1 MDIYILTLSLFIFAT
16 SFYISIRMF
25 SEINSKSIILSCLM
39 SLFFS
44 VSTYTGIHFLNSEP
58 YNSTI
63 KFSALITMCFSIF
76 LLFKIS
82 MLDNF
87 HFIQNYHII
96 KNNTFNAL
104 FNFIFISSSFFFY
117 AILFLENMNL
127 LMFILILLFSVV
139 LIILTVSPFIFIIII
154 VLNIFYMKSNLVFSI
169 LISLFILMMAF
180 NFIISLKLKYFH
192 KILKIKTNNINY
204 NFSNKETNLFV
215 SKFEIKSDQ
224 DISKNLILHYKNE
237 EASINYF
244 IKFDIESH
252 LNRIINGNKKNI
264 FLLNSTLIGTE
275 INICFS
281 DLSFYCSD
289 DDLKT
294 KLENL
299 TQINVPEEM
308 LNLEDFVKQQ
318 FRLKQI
324 LKY

>member
-16 SFYISIRMF
+16 SFYISIRVF
-25 SEINSKSIILSCLM
+25 SAINSKSITLSLLM

-63 KFSALITMCFSIF
+63 KFSVLITMCFSIF
-76 LLFKIS
+76 LLLKIS
-82 MLDNF
+82 ILDNVF
-87 HFIQNYHII
+87 FIKNYSII
-96 KNNTFNAL
+96 KKNTFNTL
-104 FNFIFISSSFFFY
+104 FNLIFISSSFFFY
-117 AILFLENMNL
+117 AVLFIENMNF
-127 LMFILILLFSVV
+127 LMFILILLFSVG
-139 LIILTVSPFIFIIII
+139 LIVLTVSPFIFILII
-154 VLNIFYMKSNLVFSI
+154 VFNIFYMKSYLLFSI
-169 LISLFILMMAF
+169 VISLLILMMAF
-180 NFIISLKLKYFH
+180 KFIISLKLKYFH

-204 NFSNKETNLFV
+204 NFSNKETNIFV
-215 SKFEIKSDQ
+215 SKFEMKSDQ
-224 DISKNLILHYKNE
+224 DISEDLILHYKNE
-237 EASINYF
+237 EDSINYF
-244 IKFDIESH
+244 IKFNIESH
-252 LNRIINGNKKNI
+252 LNRIINENKKNI

-275 INICFS
+275 IKICFS

-289 DDLKT
+289 NDLKT

-299 TQINVPEEM
+299 TEINVPKEM